1 MQFTGRGRRKLSR
14 LAGDARGDLYPHS
27 LQFYLQPP
35 TENISLV
42 EFESFAV
49 DRLKLLKLVENLG
62 VSYVKNSPE
71 YKQKL
76 EAELRR
82 LKFPYRA
89 LVEDDYEAR
98 RKDHISHFILRLAYC
113 QSEDLRRWFIQQEM
127 DLFRYR
133 FNQLNDQ
140 LVEKFL
146 AYINLAYDKIEATE
160 KTNIAD
166 ELVNSTSGLNFTK
179 VEEMVYYKVPF
190 CDAVDLVRV
199 RRVYFHGGYAYVP
212 HQDIITIVLNNYRT
226 KLSKALAVFY
236 LAHRES
242 FPVLGSSSESI
253 LTAKVCRMRVD
264 FPLSLKIT
272 ARSLPAVQAD
282 ERLQPLLGHLSHAYV
297 GPDYNIQKN
306 IGKISLE
313 QMDALSVKSFPLCM
327 RQLHKTLRENHHLRH
342 GGRMQYG
349 LFLKGIGLTLEQA
362 LQFWKS
368 EFIKG
373 KVDAD
378 KFDKGYAYNIRHSYG
393 KEGKRTDYT
402 PFSCMKIILS
412 NPPGQGDYHGCPFRH
427 SDPELLKQ
435 KLQAYKIPSTGILDL
450 VKGMH
455 YQLACQKYFE
465 LTHNVSDIGW
475 SLNHPNQY
483 FIESQQLLSGIKE
496 IKKEQKQPDNCQPKQ
511 NSQKSLNTA
520 TATTST
526 TSPLNPI
533 EEMELE
539 GLDDCFTED

>member
-1 MQFTGRGRRKLSR
+1 MQFTGRGRRKFSR

-42 EFESFAV
+42 EFENFAV
-49 DRLKLLKLVENLG
+49 DRLKLLKSVENLG
-62 VSYVKNSPE
+62 VSYVKNSSE
-71 YKQKL
+71 YKSKL
-76 EAELRR
+76 ETELRR

-146 AYINLAYDKIEATE
+146 EYVNLAYD
-160 KTNIAD
+160 
-166 ELVNSTSGLNFTK
+166 
-179 VEEMVYYKVPF
+179 
-190 CDAVDLVRV
+190 
-199 RRVYFHGGYAYVP
+199 
-212 HQDIITIVLNNYRT
+212 
-226 KLSKALAVFY
+226 AL
-236 LAHRES
+236 
-242 FPVLGSSSESI
+242 
-253 LTAKVCRMRVD
+253 
-264 FPLSLKIT
+264 T
-272 ARSLPAVQAD
+272 ARSLPVVQAD
-282 ERLQPLLGHLSHAYV
+282 ERLQPLLSHLSHAYV

-306 IGKISLE
+306 TGKISLE
-313 QMDALSVKSFPLCM
+313 QIDALSVKSFPLCM
-327 RQLHKTLRENHHLRH
+327 RQLHKALRDNHHLRH

-378 KFDKGYAYNIRHSYG
+378 KFDKGYAYSIRHNYG

-402 PFSCMKIILS
+402 PYSCMKIILS

-435 KLQAYKIPSTGILDL
+435 KLQAYKVPSTGISQILDL

-465 LTHNVSDIGW
+465 LTHNVNDIGW

-496 IKKEQKQPDNCQPKQ
+496 IKKEQKQPENFQPKHG
-511 NSQKSLNTA
+511 SQKSLNTA
-520 TATTST
+520 TASTS
-526 TSPLNPI
+526 SSLNPI

-539 GLDDCFTED
+539 GLDDCFTDD